1 VGSQFLNDYLDPAT
15 GPTAGG
21 TEIEFADL
29 AQSAKMTT
37 VYLGGNSATSISQ
50 SSGEFDATTPAGAA
64 GPADLYALMEDG
76 GMLIVPEAFS
86 YGPTILEVTP
96 NASTAE
102 GGGTGIVYGYGFGS
116 TVDNSPIPTDLKILV
131 NGIQVAVTGYAPN
144 AYGILPP
151 PFNLQAATFTI
162 PPGTAGTSVDVIV
175 STQSG
180 TATASAALQYIPAV
194 RQFTLPGAALAQGIY
209 DTKRDLYYF
218 TDAAEIRV
226 FSRSQGQWLTPMQV
240 PAAPAG
246 TTHRLLGIALSPDGS
261 KLAVSDTGTAT
272 IYLINPDSPSSAQSF
287 PISTYAAGFPLFY
300 QGVTT
305 HPAGLAIS
313 DAGNIYY
320 AAFITGGDGYDGFF
334 KLNTTNGTVKDYG
347 IDSFGGD
354 LYRVAITSDN
364 SKTFFNNDGAVF
376 SVDTA
381 TDAVSYAADDPG
393 CCYGDYELTL
403 SADQTG
409 LEATSYLY
417 DVNLNT
423 ESHLVLSDRD
433 SLNIT
438 YVYGTK
444 LSPDGA
450 LLFQP
455 STNGVDVFDGRLG
468 TLRERISLP
477 FALSQ
482 NFDALVSDGTDNVLI
497 AITGQTGSG
506 IAIIDFSSLSEPA
519 PLPYLRAQSQPNSVS
534 LEDNGLTGQQ
544 RLHRESIIQTGQR
557 GPKTAIKH
565 AVNDYLR

>member
-1 VGSQFLNDYLDPAT
+1 MA
-15 GPTAGG
+15 
-21 TEIEFADL
+21 
-29 AQSAKMTT
+29 
-37 VYLGGNSATSISQ
+37 
-50 SSGEFDATTPAGAA
+50 
-64 GPADLYALMEDG
+64 
-76 GMLIVPEAFS
+76 
-86 YGPTILEVTP
+86 
-96 NASTAE
+96 
-102 GGGTGIVYGYGFGS
+102 
-116 TVDNSPIPTDLKILV
+116 
-131 NGIQVAVTGYAPN
+131 
-144 AYGILPP
+144 
-151 PFNLQAATFTI
+151 
-162 PPGTAGTSVDVIV
+162 
-175 STQSG
+175 
-180 TATASAALQYIPAV
+180 
-194 RQFTLPGAALAQGIY
+194 
-209 DTKRDLYYF
+209 
-218 TDAAEIRV
+218 
-226 FSRSQGQWLTPMQV
+226 LTP
-240 PAAPAG
+240 
-246 TTHRLLGIALSPDGS
+246 S
-261 KLAVSDTGTAT
+261 AV
-272 IYLINPDSPSSAQSF
+272 
-287 PISTYAAGFPLFY
+287 
-300 QGVTT
+300 
-305 HPAGLAIS
+305 
-313 DAGNIYY
+313 
-320 AAFITGGDGYDGFF
+320 
-334 KLNTTNGTVKDYG
+334 
-347 IDSFGGD
+347 
-354 LYRVAITSDN
+354 N